1 MAQGKVGSLYF
12 TLGVN
17 ASDFEK
23 KLNTATAKIADF
35 GKNAERV
42 GRSLSMSLTLPLSLL
57 GGAAAKTAMDFE
69 TSMAK
74 IVGLVGITTEEVDS
88 MKESVLAL
96 AGETGKAPQDLA
108 DALFVITSAGLRGA
122 DAMNALEYSAKA
134 STAGLGQTADIARS
148 VAGSMNAY
156 GASVIDAA
164 KATDIIVATARA
176 GNFETSQFAE
186 AIGRVLP
193 YAKQAGASMEELGG
207 AVALLTR
214 TNGDAAQSITQVS
227 ALFRSFVV
235 PSEEA
240 KKKLNELGVSANHFR
255 EIISEQG
262 LPAALQELERL
273 LDGNREMMGFIL
285 GSSEAASAAFQILE
299 ADNKTLA
306 DTFGVVG
313 NSVGMTQEAFDAMA
327 QTAEFKLDV
336 ALTKAKV
343 GLIAL
348 GNAVMVSL
356 TPTIEKLTEM
366 IGELTE
372 WYTSLDADTQQMIVR
387 FGMLAAAI
395 GPVLLIVGQLISLL
409 PVLTAGFVALN
420 TVLMSNPFVAAA
432 AAALTLYYGYKKL
445 FTTTKELNNE
455 MKGAMIVAGNYASAI
470 DELGKAIG
478 EVNKAKTSGKKINE
492 EELAILKLTTQSRLN
507 EARAT
512 LKQLDAQRELINVEV
527 ARLEFMRKTGQ
538 LSDKAFADVSNA
550 IVGYLKQLDKLDTQ
564 QAVITKQIDDLAE
577 SFDNLDDNVQVIG
590 KIDKS
595 WKLAGKTVGE
605 IESRIT
611 ELGDALK
618 GMVPHSK
625 EFNATM
631 AEISRL
637 KLIIDTSGVVENK
650 KDFQELNEVVD
661 LSAGKMAAFQASINS
676 LSKTDN
682 LTPFL
687 NTITDEFKRL
697 DEIAKALG
705 TKSEDL
711 AGQKLSVIENQ
722 IIAMIDAGKAGTQEF
737 QELLEMYN
745 EFKGLAE
752 LEESLESIKWSAETL
767 MPVFGALGQAIGG
780 SLQGAAA
787 GWAQFG
793 ANVASGISILIDAAK
808 AAVAAH
814 KAKAIAAAIAGGS
827 EAGAATGPLAP
838 FTTPAFIATL
848 LGVVG
853 GAIAAIPKF
862 ATGGAVTGPTLALV
876 GENPASRGEAII
888 PFERMGSFL
897 QQFGMG
903 GSGNQHITISGQL
916 AGDTIRLSGQ
926 SASNKIASV
935 RWGR

>member
-74 IVGLVGITTEEVDS
+74 IVGLVGIATEEVDS

-96 AGETGKAPQDLA
+96 AGETGKAPQELA

-193 YAKQAGASMEELGG
+193 YAKQAGASMEEMGG

-343 GLIAL
+343 GLIGL
-348 GNAVMVSL
+348 GDAVKATLLPVIERISNAIESL
-356 TPTIEKLTEM
+356 STWFNGLSPEVQ
-366 IGELTE
+366 
-372 WYTSLDADTQQMIVR
+372 SLVVG
-387 FGMLAAAI
+387 FGALAAAAGPLLI
-395 GPVLLIVGQLISLL
+395 IIGQIATMIPMLVTGFAALTGPVGLAVIAIGASVALFVKLYNSSEVFRESVKLLWRSVDAVFGSMAQLINAILAPFGLLIGQSKTLGSTWQNVFGVIGGTLSLITGRLVGLAQLVSGVIKAMTFAATLEFKKASIALAHGMQGAL
-409 PVLTAGFVALN
+409 DALDPSKMASDFMGTFNNVIKNTKVETPEVKIAGKGSAVYAALN
-420 TVLMSNPFVAAA
+420 TN
-432 AAALTLYYGYKKL
+432 T
-445 FTTTKELNNE
+445 
-455 MKGAMIVAGNYASAI
+455 I
-470 DELGKAIG
+470 DGSTDAFKAFDPVG
-478 EVNKAKTSGKKINE
+478 EVKD
-492 EELAILKLTTQSRLN
+492 
-507 EARAT
+507 T
-512 LKQLDAQRELINVEV
+512 L
-527 ARLEFMRKTGQ
+527 G
-538 LSDKAFADVSNA
+538 
-550 IVGYLKQLDKLDTQ
+550 
-564 QAVITKQIDDLAE
+564 
-577 SFDNLDDNVQVIG
+577 
-590 KIDKS
+590 
-595 WKLAGKTVGE
+595 
-605 IESRIT
+605 
-611 ELGDALK
+611 
-618 GMVPHSK
+618 
-625 EFNATM
+625 
-631 AEISRL
+631 
-637 KLIIDTSGVVENK
+637 
-650 KDFQELNEVVD
+650 ELNEVVD

-687 NTITDEFKRL
+687 NTVTDEFKRL

-711 AGQKLSVIENQ
+711 AGQKLSAIENQ
-722 IIAMIDAGKAGTQEF
+722 IIAMIDAGKAGTKEF
-737 QELLEMYN
+737 QELLEMYQN
-745 EFKGLAE
+745 ININIKGGKNPIEQWAEDLDTFSQKMVESVQGMAQGLGMALASNTGDFKSWALSVINTLLQAASAALLAGELIKLGPLGLV
-752 LEESLESIKWSAETL
+752 T
-767 MPVFGALGQAIGG
+767 ALAGIGI
-780 SLQGAAA
+780 LQGIIA
-787 GWAQFG
+787 
-793 ANVASGISILIDAAK
+793 GISSGVNK
-808 AAVAAH
+808 
-814 KAKAIAAAIAGGS
+814 
-827 EAGAATGPLAP
+827 GPTA
-838 FTTPAFIATL
+838 
-848 LGVVG
+848 
-853 GAIAAIPKF
+853 F

-903 GSGNQHITISGQL
+903 GSGEQHITISGQL